1 MPTFQLYRLQE
12 DEDDRSTRGHQDGD
26 DRVRDPAYVVSLR
39 PDPEDPDHVSN
50 VRLRDGEEIRAK
62 GAPEEIVGK
71 LLRP

>member
-1 MPTFQLYRLQE
+1 MIVPLVDTKTATIVY
-12 DEDDRSTRGHQDGD
+12 
-26 DRVRDPAYVVSLR
+26 VNPAYVVSLR

-62 GAPEEIVGK
+62 GAPEELVGK